1 MPDAA
6 LASEYKDTI
15 RNTNTSSKYKQKYNY
30 RQQIQIG
37 LHPSQEKS
45 MSASTVSLKPIIN
58 LILIV
63 TIMINVQREEAEKQL
78 ERQNNAKRLMEQNIA
93 ELTEDT
99 AEKQVMMMMDMTCRN
114 DDGHDGKH
122 VEL

>member
-1 MPDAA
+1 
-6 LASEYKDTI
+6 
-15 RNTNTSSKYKQKYNY
+15 
-30 RQQIQIG
+30 
-37 LHPSQEKS
+37 
-45 MSASTVSLKPIIN
+45 
-58 LILIV
+58 
-63 TIMINVQREEAEKQL
+63 MINVQREEAEKQL